1 MPIYYGYSNAIFG
14 TQSTVNGSAQNY
26 SFAPPTGGT
35 WTWSG
40 VTTNFHVRENTGAT
54 VYNGD
59 VTNEQIGA
67 NEQLGGTWEQVTEIG
82 GTYYQT
88 IWDYTFEVTGPGPDF
103 TVYRIGVIDVD
114 LNNDDDLNDVV
125 GGASEDGYYLVF
137 PDGVPPAGVS
147 YTIGS
152 IVENDGSTPHT
163 GLGAQVVCFAAGT
176 LIETETGPVEV
187 QFLQPGDRVMTRDAG
202 LQELTWTGSR
212 RVNAVGDLAPVIITK
227 GALGNS
233 RDLVVSPQHR
243 MLIEGW
249 QAELWFGETEV
260 FVKAKD
266 LVNDDTIYVRRGGK
280 VNYHHILFDDH
291 QVVFAEGAASESF
304 HPGPHALGALDQG
317 TCDELIR
324 LFPDLDS
331 ITAPSMPAARMSL
344 KGFEAE
350 CLLN

>member
-1 MPIYYGYSNAIFG
+1 MAIYYGYSNAIFG
-14 TQSTVNGSAQNY
+14 TQSTVNGSAQDY
-26 SFAPPTGGT
+26 AYGPPTGGT
-35 WTWSG
+35 WTWTG
-40 VTTNFHVRENTGAT
+40 TTTSFHVRENDGAT
-54 VYNGD
+54 LYNGD
-59 VTNEQIGA
+59 STNEQVST
-67 NEQLGGTWEQVTEIG
+67 NEQLGGTWEQVTLIG

-137 PDGVPPAGVS
+137 PDGVPPAGVN
-147 YTIGS
+147 YTIGG
-152 IVENDGSTPHT
+152 IVENDASTPHT

-176 LIETETGPVEV
+176 LIETKNGLVEV
-187 QFLQPGDRVMTRDAG
+187 QYLQPGDMVMTRDAG
-202 LQELTWTGSR
+202 LQELTWTGGR
-212 RVNAVGDLAPVIITK
+212 RVEATGDLAPIVITK
-227 GALGNS
+227 GALGNT

-249 QAELWFGETEV
+249 QAELLFGEAEV

-266 LVNDDTIYVRRGGK
+266 IVNDDTIYIREGGK

-304 HPGPHALGALDQG
+304 HPGPQALGALDQG
-317 TCDELIR
+317 PRDELLR
-324 LFPDLDS
+324 LFPDLQCFG
-331 ITAPSMPAARMSL
+331 APAINSARMSL
-344 KGFEAE
+344 KGFEAA

>member
-1 MPIYYGYSNAIFG
+1 MAIYYGYSNAIFG

-26 SFAPPTGGT
+26 AYGPPTGGT
-35 WTWSG
+35 WSWSG
-40 VTTNFHVRENTGAT
+40 ATTSFHVRENDGASL
-54 VYNGD
+54 YNGD
-59 VTNEQIGA
+59 STNEQVSTNEQI
-67 NEQLGGTWEQVTEIG
+67 GGTWEQVTLIG

-88 IWDYTFEVTGPGPDF
+88 IWDYTFEVTAPDG

-114 LNNDDDLNDVV
+114 LNNDDDLNDVI

-147 YTIGS
+147 YTIGG
-152 IVENDGSTPHT
+152 IVENDASTPHT

-176 LIETETGPVEV
+176 LIETKNGPVEV
-187 QFLQPGDRVMTRDAG
+187 QYLQPGDMVMTRDAG
-202 LQELTWTGSR
+202 LQELTWTGGR
-212 RVNAVGDLAPVIITK
+212 RVEAVGDLAPVVITK

-266 LVNDDTIYVRRGGK
+266 LVNDDTIYVRTGGK

-304 HPGPHALGALDQG
+304 HPGPQALGALDQG
-317 TCDELIR
+317 PRDELLS
-324 LFPDLDS
+324 LFPDLACVA
-331 ITAPSMPAARMSL
+331 APAMPAARMSL
-344 KGFEAE
+344 KGFEAA